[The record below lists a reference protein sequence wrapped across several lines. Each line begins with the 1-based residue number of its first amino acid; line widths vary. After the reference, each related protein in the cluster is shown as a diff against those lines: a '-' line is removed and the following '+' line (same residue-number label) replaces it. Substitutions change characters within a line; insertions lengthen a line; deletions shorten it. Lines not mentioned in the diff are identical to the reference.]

1 MLHVFFFFYVI
12 FALVHLLQGY
22 VCKLKCF
29 IDFANISLRTSRF
42 FSLLVAK
49 KTINIMQTSKKTP
62 TQSISYDFLT
72 LWCLSQCN
80 LIHVMYA
87 GFSIRTGTWRLPG
100 CSDKIAG
107 SNFVLQKKKLRAEKK
122 IYRTKKLF
130 WLK

>member
-1 MLHVFFFFYVI
+1 
-12 FALVHLLQGY
+12 
-22 VCKLKCF
+22 
-29 IDFANISLRTSRF
+29 
-42 FSLLVAK
+42 
-49 KTINIMQTSKKTP
+49 
-62 TQSISYDFLT
+62 
-72 LWCLSQCN
+72 
-80 LIHVMYA
+80 MYA